1 MITRERKMMLGI
13 QPAVVVTA
21 KSIEGAQFDHRNISS
36 SGGGCRYGI
45 ALLKT
50 LLERFGFPD
59 QSDKI

>member
-1 MITRERKMMLGI
+1 MMLGI

-50 LLERFGFPD
+50 LLERFDLFD